1 MFMKPF
7 PQFGM
12 RSTSILLLGA
22 GLFWGLVVLGF
33 VALLGGFFG
42 NAPPTDPVIIGK
54 LLLWCSWLFIGPL
67 LLIAGAILM
76 LRGTH
81 PKAGSILSL
90 VGCVIL
96 TAMVGNQTLSML
108 HDLADPLIIKPPFGA
123 YAIAVILTLLAD
135 TAAVRLYRKIA

>member
-1 MFMKPF
+1 
-7 PQFGM
+7 M
-12 RSTSILLLGA
+12 RLMSILLLGV

-33 VALLGGFFG
+33 VALLGGFF
-42 NAPPTDPVIIGK
+42 IGK
-54 LLLWCSWLFIGPL
+54 LLLLCSWLFVGPL

-135 TAAVRLYRKIA
+135 TAAVQLYRRLRS